1 MVALD
6 ESGLAQDWQA
16 IGRMNATGAL
26 MGMTFLTVVLFDG
39 CLNWEVFYAW
49 LTEDLL
55 PKTAAGTV
63 IVIVNASFHKRPDM
77 LEPTRTKQCC
87 PGFFQPTA
95 KAIRRQYWCGVDG
108 FFPAHSHNMS
118 FYNDLAISVP
128 LCA

>member
-1 MVALD
+1 MQHPKASQQARINFQQKINAYQQAGPPIVDLD
-6 ESGLAQDWQA
+6 ESGLAQDMPRRHGYSKKGTPCYGTQNWQA
-16 IGRMNATGAL
+16 KGRVNAMGAL

-77 LEPTRTKQCC
+77 LE
-87 PGFFQPTA
+87 
-95 KAIRRQYWCGVDG
+95 
-108 FFPAHSHNMS
+108 
-118 FYNDLAISVP
+118 AIS
-128 LCA
+128 AN